1 MNTHS
6 QDVLKVTMGN
16 RLNLEVVACFGTQT
30 LD

>member
-1 MNTHS
+1 MKTHN

-16 RLNLEVVACFGTQT
+16 WLNLEVAACFGTQP